1 MRNQIIQVEEIPRDV
16 EFNSTLEITSSD
28 VSYFTHG
35 FFKYPCK
42 FIPHIPRWAILKYT
56 EPAQLVIDPFAGSGT
71 TLVEAVLHERN
82 ALGVDFDK
90 LSQLLCKTKT
100 NMLSN
105 NQIEYIHRIKEELLI
120 RNDES
125 VSFKPDIHNINH
137 WFSKNNVSQLSNLKK
152 RIDEIYASTK
162 DEAVYNFLL
171 VCFASIIKKC
181 SYADDTSPKP
191 YVSTRFK
198 KNPLTVKKAFLKTL
212 ESYLNR
218 NEEYKDRKLGK
229 AFIVSEDARE
239 INAPE
244 YNEKVSLGVTSPP
257 YINAFD
263 YVRSLRLENVWLGFY
278 GDSNIMDMK
287 KKQIGTEIIPSDVYT
302 CIPKRTGNKK
312 LDLIVSLI
320 YEKDKKR
327 AFVVLKFFEDMDK
340 TFVEVGKSL
349 KKEAHYVVV
358 VGDSRIRG
366 IDVTTHEI
374 LIDIAKRRGFRLD
387 NFFSYIIKNRYLRIP
402 RSGRGGLIKRD
413 WVIDMVKTNGE
424 AY

>member
-56 EPAQLVIDPFAGSGT
+56 EPVQLVLDPFAGSGT
-71 TLVEAVLHERN
+71 TLVEAVLQGRDV
-82 ALGVDFDK
+82 LGVDFDK

-100 NMLSN
+100 TILSN
-105 NQIEYIHRIKEELLI
+105 NQVEYLRKTKKELLI
-120 RNDES
+120 RNDEH
-125 VSFKPDIHNINH
+125 VSFRPDIHNISH
-137 WFSKNNVSQLSNLKK
+137 WFSKNNVSQLSNLKEK
-152 RIDEIYASTK
+152 IDEIYTSTR
-162 DEAVYNFLL
+162 DEATHNFLL

-198 KNPLTVKKAFLKTL
+198 KNPLSVKETFLKTL

-218 NEEYKDRKLGK
+218 NEQYKDKKLGK

-244 YNEKVSLGVTSPP
+244 YNKKVSLAVTSPP

-263 YVRSLRLENVWLGFY
+263 YVRSLRLENAWLGFY

-287 KKQIGTEIIPSDVYT
+287 KKQIGTEIIRSDVYT
-302 CIPKRTGNKK
+302 GMLKRTGNRK
-312 LDLIVSLI
+312 LDLIVSDI

-327 AFVVLKFFEDMDK
+327 AFVVLKFFKDMDQ
-340 TFVEVGKSL
+340 TFVEVRRLL
-349 KKEAHYVVV
+349 KKGCHYVVV

-366 IDVTTHEI
+366 IDVPTHEI
-374 LIDIAKRRGFRLD
+374 LIDIAKKRGFRLD
-387 NFFSYIIKNRYLRIP
+387 NLFSYIIKNRYLRIP
-402 RSGRGGLIKRD
+402 RSGRGGLIKKD